1 MNMSKLTHAISRLDN
16 QVVRPQLLDYINP
29 SAELKRLEAQGA
41 VYHIAHGNYAL
52 IPEKSR
58 KRNSK
63 WLPTLESA
71 ALGIAIAAYGRKNAA
86 LIGPSALRAL
96 ELYPRPL
103 GVAFVAVPTQRPEI
117 ETKIGTIHFIKR
129 DVTQLDLVL
138 IKTELCTGYAT
149 TFEETLIDLARPKP
163 DWRISSS
170 TRKEMIGTL
179 TNLVKDY
186 DKLVDL
192 AVKHRGMNA
201 LLNSVDISK
210 KFSKKEKLVG

>member
-16 QVVRPQLLDYINP
+16 QVVRPQMLDYVNP
-29 SAELKRLEAQGA
+29 SAELKRLEAQGV

-63 WLPTLESA
+63 WLPTLEAA
-71 ALGIAIAAYGRKNAA
+71 ALGISISAYGKKNVA
-86 LIGPSALRAL
+86 LIGPTALRAL

-103 GVAFVAVPTQRPEI
+103 GIAFVAVPTQRPEI

-149 TFEETLIDLARPKP
+149 TFEETLIDLTRPKP
-163 DWRISSS
+163 DWKISSS

-179 TNLVKDY
+179 KNLVKDY
-186 DKLVDL
+186 DKLLDL
-192 AVKHRGMNA
+192 AVKRRGMNA

-210 KFSKKEKLVG
+210 KFTKKEKLVG